1 MLLHVKNLAEVCSFI
16 FTFGCF
22 LPLVDW
28 FCSESP
34 LLPPLK
40 DRKNNT
46 NINSENNV
54 SNFG

>member
-1 MLLHVKNLAEVCSFI
+1 MLLHVKNLAEVRSFI

-40 DRKNNT
+40 DRKNNN

-54 SNFG
+54 SKFG